1 MPRNGSGT
9 YVLPEPA
16 FEPNTRIS
24 ASPVNSDFDDVADA
38 LTNSVAK
45 DGQTNM
51 TGALK
56 MAAAGATFV
65 TDTDTGISLTDANE
79 MTLKAG
85 GVDTLVVDETGVD
98 ITGSVK
104 SGGVPI
110 GFVPI
115 GGMIEWPTNSAPA
128 KFLLCDGSAKS
139 RTTYAALFDVIGTT
153 FGVGDGSTTFN
164 VPDRTGRTGVGRDAS
179 GSVLSGASTI
189 GTQLGAQ
196 TVTLT
201 AAQLPAATVNGSV
214 AITDPG
220 HTHTTNA
227 PLGLSNPN
235 QGNFGSTG
243 FWLAGNTSSATIAPA
258 TTGITAAF
266 TGSVAGSGDAHS
278 NVQPSLVLNYII
290 YAGV

>member
-115 GGMIEWPTNSAPA
+115 GGMIEWPTNTAPS
-128 KFLLCDGSAKS
+128 KFLLADGSAKS
-139 RTTYAALFDVIGTT
+139 RTTYAALFAVIGTT
-153 FGVGDGSTTFN
+153 FGAGDGSTTFN
-164 VPDRTGRTGVGRDAS
+164 VPNKTGRTGVGRDAS

-189 GTQLGAQ
+189 GTALGAQ
-196 TVTLT
+196 TVALT
-201 AAQLPAATVNGSV
+201 AAQLPAATVNGTV

-220 HTHTTNA
+220 HDHTTDA
-227 PLGLSNPN
+227 PVGLNSPT
-235 QGNFGSTG
+235 GSAGGTG
-243 FWLAGNTSSATIAPA
+243 FWLAGNKSSADIAPA